1 MKRIGTIT
9 VLLAAALALA
19 AVALADPGHGHGK
32 GEKTKGANGK
42 LGPYQMTRTDGSS
55 CGVDQPWANDTFVR
69 TYKIKKQKNGTYR
82 IERRDRGTFVTLGTL
97 SPGKCET
104 TSKHGST
111 VPAGVKGKFQ
121 GFLVGTVTGGT
132 FNPAATCTGTSCGF
146 TDVFITTFFGPAA
159 QFSCFANSA
168 DCKFNYEYSAPGQ
181 HLRLHHWQ
189 DKGTGAGTML
199 KERFKG
205 DISDNRVQ

>member
-9 VLLAAALALA
+9 VLLAAALSLA
-19 AVALADPGHGHGK
+19 AAGLADPGHGHGK
-32 GEKTKGANGK
+32 GEKTKRANGK

-111 VPAGVKGKFQ
+111 VPAGVKGTFH
-121 GFLVGTVTGGT
+121 GFLVGVVSGGT
-132 FNPAATCTGTSCGF
+132 FNPSATCTGATCGTTETF
-146 TDVFITTFFGPAA
+146 VSTFFGSGAT
-159 QFSCFANSA
+159 FSCNAAPTTNCRYSF
-168 DCKFNYEYSAPGQ
+168 EYSAPKQ
-181 HLRLHHWQ
+181 NLKFHHWQ
-189 DKGTGAGTML
+189 DRGVNDV
-199 KERFKG
+199 EVFHG
-205 DISDNRVQ
+205 DIASS